1 MIQRIQSIWL
11 LLASLC
17 GAGLFF
23 FDLYRADTMANGLT
37 VTEAI
42 RANSD
47 FLFFLLA
54 LIITV
59 LPLIAIF
66 LFKNRKMQR
75 LMALLSMVLDMG
87 FIAYMLMQVGN
98 KTNSATSAPVNGT
111 YWIGSVLPVLSIV
124 FLILAIRGIRKDEK
138 LIKSLDRLR

>member
-1 MIQRIQSIWL
+1 MIQRIQSLWL
-11 LLASLC
+11 LLASLSC
-17 GAGLFF
+17 AGLFF
-23 FDLYRADTMANGLT
+23 FDLYRADTVANGLT

-42 RANSD
+42 RVNTD

-54 LIITV
+54 LIITA

-66 LFKNRKMQR
+66 LFKNRKTQR
-75 LMALLSMVLDMG
+75 LLALLAMVLDLG

-98 KTNSATSAPVNGT
+98 KTDSATSAPVNGT
-111 YWIGSVLPVLSIV
+111 YWIGSVLPVLSFI
-124 FLILAIRGIRKDEK
+124 FLILAVRGIRQDEK